1 MNGKETIQKITA
13 ECARVLLG
21 VVFIFSG
28 TVKAIDPVG
37 GAIKIDDYL
46 VAFHLEFLKI
56 FSILL
61 SMNLSA
67 LEFTLGVCMLLGVY
81 VGSLPEIQFVFDP
94 GVYVGDDTLDAISC
108 AL

>member
-1 MNGKETIQKITA
+1 MNGRETIQKITA
-13 ECARVLLG
+13 ECARMLLG

-56 FSILL
+56 FYLTRLFGFLHSLFPYHIAQNLPLL
-61 SMNLSA
+61 
-67 LEFTLGVCMLLGVY
+67 E
-81 VGSLPEIQFVFDP
+81 EK
-94 GVYVGDDTLDAISC
+94 
-108 AL
+108 

>member
-56 FSILL
+56 FSIFW
-61 SMNLSA
+61 A
-67 LEFTLGVCMLLGVY
+67 YACCWEFT
-81 VGSLPEIQFVFDP
+81 
-94 GVYVGDDTLDAISC
+94 GDTVRF
-108 AL
+108 